1 MENSRLVICVPSER
15 VALARKT
22 HASATRTAFI
32 WFGAL
37 AAIVLIAGV
46 WLASARRAPL
56 AGVLVIGLGVLAIPA
71 LFAATN
77 RRCLARAMLFVGS
90 DCTTQLVADNHG
102 LRIADVFLPYERITF
117 LGGTVAGEHY
127 ANGGLCGEAIADQME
142 IEAKPPTT
150 TRALGVR
157 RNDTS
162 RKKMQRKGAK
172 STVSLAIGIDQAST
186 IRAPKGMIY
195 PLRALGNGVN
205 DPGRIDMPFGAF
217 LSAEQLEL
225 LLGTVYQ
232 KTAGKMF
239 PIGIVAG
246 APDWQTVT
254 ARAVN
259 TRDEIW
265 RTFDGLIAAAN

>member
-22 HASATRTAFI
+22 HASATRKVFI
-32 WFGAL
+32 CFGAL

-46 WLASARRAPL
+46 WLAWTRRAPL
-56 AGVLVIGLGVLAIPA
+56 AGALLLGLGLLAIPA
-71 LFAATN
+71 VFAATN
-77 RRCLARAMLFVGS
+77 RKCLSRAMLFVAS

-102 LRIADVFLPYERITF
+102 LRVADVFLPYERITF
-117 LGGTVAGEHY
+117 LSGTVAGDHY
-127 ANGGLCGEAIADQME
+127 ADGGLCGEAMADQME

-157 RNDTS
+157 VRDDS
-162 RKKMQRKGAK
+162 RKKLQRKGAK
-172 STVSLAIGIDQAST
+172 STVTLAIGIDQAST
-186 IRAPKGMIY
+186 IHAPKGMICQ
-195 PLRALGNGVN
+195 LRAAGNGVN
-205 DPGRIDMPFGAF
+205 DPGRIEMPFGAF
-217 LSAEQLEL
+217 LSVEQLEL

-232 KTAGKMF
+232 KTGGKKF

-246 APDWQTVT
+246 APDWQTMT
-254 ARAVN
+254 ARAVD

-265 RTFDGLIAAAN
+265 RTFDQLVVSPR

>member
-1 MENSRLVICVPSER
+1 M
-15 VALARKT
+15 
-22 HASATRTAFI
+22 I

-37 AAIVLIAGV
+37 ASIVLIAGV
-46 WLASARRAPL
+46 WLASTRRAPL
-56 AGVLVIGLGVLAIPA
+56 AGVLVLGLGLLAVPA

-77 RRCLARAMLFVGS
+77 RRCLSRAMLFVGS
-90 DCTTQLVADNHG
+90 DCTTQLVADNQG

-117 LGGTVAGEHY
+117 LGGTVAGGHY
-127 ANGGLCGEAIADQME
+127 ANGGLCGEVMADQVE

-157 RNDTS
+157 VTDTS
-162 RKKMQRKGAK
+162 RKKLQRKGAK
-172 STVSLAIGIDQAST
+172 SNVSLAIGIDQAST
-186 IRAPKGMIY
+186 IRAPKGMIC
-195 PLRALGNGVN
+195 PLRAAGNGVN

-246 APDWQTVT
+246 APEWETVT
-254 ARAVN
+254 ARAVD

-265 RTFDGLIAAAN
+265 RTFDTLIVPAR

>member
-15 VALARKT
+15 VTLARKT
-22 HASATRTAFI
+22 HASATRTLFI

-37 AAIVLIAGV
+37 AATVLIIGI
-46 WLASARRAPL
+46 WLAGARRAPL
-56 AGVLVIGLGVLAIPA
+56 AGVLLLGLGLLAVPVI
-71 LFAATN
+71 FAATN
-77 RRCLARAMLFVGS
+77 RRCLSRAMLFVGS
-90 DCTTQLVADNHG
+90 DCTTQLVADNQG

-117 LGGTVAGEHY
+117 LGGTVDGDHY
-127 ANGGLCGEAIADQME
+127 ANGGLCGESLAEQME
-142 IEAKPPTT
+142 IESKPPTT

-157 RNDTS
+157 VREDS
-162 RKKMQRKGAK
+162 GKKLQRKGAK
-172 STVSLAIGIDQAST
+172 SNVTLAIGLDQAST
-186 IRAPKGMIY
+186 IRAPKGMICQ
-195 PLRALGNGVN
+195 LRSVGSRVN

-217 LSAEQLEL
+217 LSVEQLEL

-246 APDWQTVT
+246 ATDWQTAT
-254 ARAVN
+254 ARAVD

-265 RTFDGLIAAAN
+265 RTFDQLIVTPR